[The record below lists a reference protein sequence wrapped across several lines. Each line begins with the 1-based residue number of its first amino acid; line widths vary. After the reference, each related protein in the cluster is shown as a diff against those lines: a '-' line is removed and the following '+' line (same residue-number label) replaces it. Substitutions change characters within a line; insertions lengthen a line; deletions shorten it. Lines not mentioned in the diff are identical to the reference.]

1 MAKYLVI
8 YNSVIH
14 AQEQMANASP
24 QDSQASM
31 AEWMAWR
38 EAASKT
44 AAVDFGLPLQ
54 AVGRVT
60 PDGVTNSNNPAS
72 GYSMLEGESKTAIMA
87 LLQTHPHLKTAG
99 ASIDVFEMLPLP
111 SM

>member
-1 MAKYLVI
+1 MAKYLII
-8 YNSVIH
+8 YNTFVH
-14 AQEQMANASP
+14 AQPAIASASP
-24 QDSQASM
+24 QNNQASM
-31 AEWMAWR
+31 DEWMAWR
-38 EAASKT
+38 EVASKT
-44 AAVDFGLPLQ
+44 AAIDFGLPLQ
-54 AVGRVT
+54 AAGRVT

-72 GYSMLEGESKTAIMA
+72 GYSMLEGKSKTAIMT